1 MDTNSEPS
9 VNQLIEHFRQLYA
22 RNLNSYLESIN
33 KKKLSNLTD
42 NRGKDSKPLNKN
54 DLEVYDEKGKINWQI
69 IRHILPADIEQHIQR
84 ELGLT
89 CENEIR
95 LCCLLIFDVPTKAI
109 AKILTY
115 KPKSI
120 YSTAFSIKKKIG
132 IKEFRE
138 IFFKII
144 LNSIS
149 IEK

>member
-95 LCCLLIFDVPTKAI
+95 LCCLLIFDVPPKTI
-109 AKILTY
+109 DNILTY
-115 KPKSI
+115 SQNTIYVMKSK
-120 YSTAFSIKKKIG
+120 IKKRAGVKDF
-132 IKEFRE
+132 KD
-138 IFFKII
+138 IFQKII
-144 LNSIS
+144 LNLTLT
-149 IEK
+149 EK